1 MPRSLNKRRKWID
14 KTDEELIQMLKT
26 ELIRIGL
33 QDNPR
38 RVPVQAKYDNKNMPS
53 PFYYET
59 RFNMKWPELVE
70 TIGMP
75 LTHLPR
81 KGARLKHAHWLEK
94 SDEDLLQHL
103 KDEIL
108 RLDFQE
114 YPSVHKVNQRYDR
127 NNMPPP
133 RLYLRHFGISWKA
146 ILDRTGVAFE
156 RETLK
161 YTPHKWLDVTDE
173 EFLRLLKTELERID
187 ILDNPS
193 MARFQNEYDNKRVP
207 SASFFLLRF
216 DCGWADLLLKIGIR
230 YGRHKLI

>member
-1 MPRSLNKRRKWID
+1 
-14 KTDEELIQMLKT
+14 
-26 ELIRIGL
+26 
-33 QDNPR
+33 
-38 RVPVQAKYDNKNMPS
+38 
-53 PFYYET
+53 
-59 RFNMKWPELVE
+59 MKWPELVE

-81 KGARLKHAHWLEK
+81 RGARPKHAHWLDK

-114 YPSVHKVNQRYDR
+114 YPSALKVSKRYDR

-133 RLYLRHFGISWKA
+133 RLYLKHFGVSWKA

-156 RETLK
+156 RESLK

-173 EFLRLLKTELERID
+173 EFLRLLKAELERID

-193 MARFQNEYDNKRVP
+193 MIRFQKKYDNMRVP
-207 SASFFLLRF
+207 SGSFFLLRF
-216 DCGWADLLLKIGIR
+216 GCGWADVLLKIGIR
-230 YGRHKLI
+230 YGKYKLT